1 MADVQA
7 SVAAGSVLVIF
18 GGAGDLAKRKL
29 YPALVHLRA
38 RGLLPEA
45 FAVIAVARELST
57 DDALRVQLA
66 ADLGSL
72 MSNEQDGSH
81 ASWLLERVYGVGGD
95 FRSSSTYT
103 RLAERLVPIGRQRG
117 TSGNC
122 LFYLATPPAFFADI
136 VKQLDAAHLAR
147 AEKGWRRVVIEKP
160 FGRDL
165 ASAQALNRELKS
177 VLDEAQIFRIDHY
190 LGKETVQNLLVLRFA
205 NGIFEPIWNRNYI
218 DHVQITVAETLGVE
232 QRADYYESAGALR
245 DMVPNHLFQLLALTT
260 MEPPSSFE
268 ANVVRNEMCEAL
280 GAVPL
285 LSNEEVLGRS
295 VRGQY
300 GAGTA
305 GNAHVQAYREEPQV
319 APSSINETFVA
330 LKLEVDNWRW
340 ADVPF
345 YLRTGKRLAKRASE
359 IVVRFKRA
367 PAALFR
373 KTHSGAIPTN
383 ELVVRIQPDE
393 GISLGFQ
400 ARVPGPL
407 VRLGDVEMSFA
418 YAQRFGIAP
427 STGYETL
434 LYDAMNGDATLFQRS
449 DMVEAGWR
457 IVGPILDL
465 WAALAPRDFPNYAAG
480 SWGPVEA
487 GLLLARDDRAWRNP
501 L

>member
-1 MADVQA
+1 
-7 SVAAGSVLVIF
+7 VIF
-18 GGAGDLAKRKL
+18 GGAGDLARRKL
-29 YPALVHLRA
+29 FPALVHLRS
-38 RGLLPEA
+38 RGLLSDA
-45 FAVIAVARELST
+45 FAVITVGRESMT
-57 DDALRVQLA
+57 DDGFRAQLEGDLRSFVSGDPDGALSR
-66 ADLGSL
+66 
-72 MSNEQDGSH
+72 
-81 ASWLLERVYGVGGD
+81 WLLERVHCVAGD
-95 FRSSSTYT
+95 FRSAETYAQ
-103 RLAERLVPIGRQRG
+103 LAERLDQIGRERDAAG
-117 TSGNC
+117 KYV
-122 LFYLATPPAFFADI
+122 FYLATPPAFFADI
-136 VKQLDAAHLAR
+136 VEQLDAAKLAR
-147 AEKGWRRVVIEKP
+147 AQGGGWRRVVIEKP
-160 FGRDL
+160 FGHDL
-165 ASAQALNRELKS
+165 ASAQALNRQLKA
-177 VLDEAQIFRIDHY
+177 VLDESQIFRIDHY

-232 QRADYYESAGALR
+232 RRADYYETAGALK

-268 ANVVRNEMCEAL
+268 AGAVRNEMCEAL
-280 GAVPL
+280 DAVPL
-285 LSNEEVLGRS
+285 LSDDRVLTQA

-300 GAGTA
+300 GG
-305 GNAHVQAYREEPQV
+305 GRVGDGVLPAYRDEPGV
-319 APSSINETFVA
+319 SASSTTETFVA

-345 YLRTGKRLAKRASE
+345 YLRTGKRLAQRATE
-359 IVVRFKRA
+359 IVIRFKRA

-373 KTHSGAIPTN
+373 KTQVDAIAPN

-418 YAQRFGIAP
+418 YADRFGVAP

-457 IVGPILDL
+457 IVGPILDV
-465 WAALAPRDFPNYAAG
+465 WKALAPREFPNYAAG
-480 SWGPVEA
+480 SWGPKQAED
-487 GLLLARDDRAWRNP
+487 LLARDGRAWRNAP
-501 L
+501 